1 MFLAFID
8 FWRAC
13 SLFVARGASFA
24 PERSEGANDATRD
37 TNKLCARQKPFDYH
51 YYQNTMPSRTNLFN
65 KKKLF
70 NRDVA

>member
-8 FWRAC
+8 FWRAF

-24 PERSEGANDATRD
+24 LEWSEGANDATRD
-37 TNKLCARQKPFDYH
+37 TNKLYARQKPFDYH
-51 YYQNTMPSRTNLFN
+51 YYQYTRPSRTNSFN
-65 KKKLF
+65 KKKLL